1 VLQPVKDL
9 EPVVCAFNEWD
20 PLEEVIV
27 GIADN
32 ACVPAWHV
40 ALQATMP
47 RDYWDHF
54 ARHGGKPFPAEV
66 IAAANRDL
74 DEFVHILEAE
84 GVTVRRPEPVD
95 FSRPFATPD
104 WTSPSGLY
112 AAMPRDILLVIG
124 DEIIES
130 PMSWRCRLHEIAAY
144 RPLLRE
150 YFLRGARW
158 TAAPRPELKDELYHQ
173 DYQEAAEGQ
182 PCNYVINDAE
192 PTFDAADF
200 VRCGRDLFVQQ
211 SHVTNDLGIRWLQRH
226 LGPSFRIHRVET
238 HDTHP
243 MHIDASFMPL
253 APGKLLING
262 ERVKK
267 VPAMFRSWDVLEA
280 PEPSDRSD
288 HYLCSAWVS
297 MNVLMLDEERVV
309 VEREEKATIRA
320 FKEWGFKPILC
331 SFRSF
336 NLLGGSFHCATADI
350 RRRGELQ
357 SYF

>member
-1 VLQPVKDL
+1 MLQAVADL
-9 EPVVCAFNEWD
+9 EPVVSSYNEWD

-27 GIADN
+27 GIADH

-47 RDYWDHF
+47 RISWPIF
-54 ARHGGKPFPAEV
+54 ARDGGKPFPREV
-66 IAAANRDL
+66 IAGANRDL
-74 DEFVHILEAE
+74 DEFAHILEAE

-104 WTSPSGLY
+104 WASPGGLY

-124 DEIIES
+124 EEIIES
-130 PMSWRCRLHEIAAY
+130 PMSWRCRHHEIAAY

-150 YFLRGARW
+150 YFQRGARW
-158 TAAPRPELKDELYHQ
+158 TAAPPPQLRDELYAGGWEESE
-173 DYQEAAEGQ
+173 DGSLR
-182 PCNYVINDAE
+182 YVINDEE

-200 VRCGRDLFVQQ
+200 VRCGRDIFAQK
-211 SHVTNDLGIRWLQRH
+211 SHVTNEIGIRWLERH
-226 LGPSFRIHRVET
+226 LGPAYRIHRVET
-238 HDTHP
+238 HDSHP

-253 APGKLLING
+253 APGKLLINP
-262 ERVKK
+262 ERVHK
-267 VPAMFRSWDVLEA
+267 VPPICRAWDVLPA
-280 PEPSDRSD
+280 PEPSDPSD
-288 HYLCSAWVS
+288 HYLCSAWIS

-309 VEREEKATIRA
+309 VETQETATIRA
-320 FKEWGFKPILC
+320 LEEWGFKPILC
-331 SFRSF
+331 NFRNF
-336 NLLGGSFHCATADI
+336 NLLGGSFHCATADV